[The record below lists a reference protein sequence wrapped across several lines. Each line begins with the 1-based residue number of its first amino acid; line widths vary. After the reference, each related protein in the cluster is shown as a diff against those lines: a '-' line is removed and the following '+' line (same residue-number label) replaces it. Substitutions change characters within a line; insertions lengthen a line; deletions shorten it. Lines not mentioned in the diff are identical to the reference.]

1 MYNTGEMQNFTPSM
15 LNAAGSTDITGAI
28 GFGVVLVLAIV
39 VAGLMLSIVW
49 DSLKV
54 QS

>member
-28 GFGVVLVLAIV
+28 GFGVVLVLTLIV
-39 VAGLMLSIVW
+39 AALSVSIISG
-49 DSLKV
+49 SLKRA
-54 QS
+54 